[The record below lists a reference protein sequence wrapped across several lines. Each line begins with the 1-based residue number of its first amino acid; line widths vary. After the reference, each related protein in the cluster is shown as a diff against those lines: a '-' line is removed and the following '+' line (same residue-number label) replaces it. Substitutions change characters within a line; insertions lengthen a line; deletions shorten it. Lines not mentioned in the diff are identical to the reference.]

1 VINTWYNI
9 VGTFDPNNGMCIYK
23 NGVLAES
30 QPSYTGYPMVD
41 SNNMGIGGISS
52 DDTINFLGKIDE
64 LAIWKGT
71 VLTLQQVKD
80 IYNSGFGTYY

>member
-1 VINTWYNI
+1 
-9 VGTFDPNNGMCIYK
+9 
-23 NGVLAES
+23 
-30 QPSYTGYPMVD
+30 
-41 SNNMGIGGISS
+41 MGIGGISS